1 MKVAPPNIGSQ
12 KAAVFLTPKQARAC
26 HACLFTMFT
35 IVKEFQAIQ
44 SLQALKVALAK
55 PRIAPNSCLS
65 PPSCQSTTCLI
76 NLCADMLARTR
87 EIPSFSAFFWYELQ
101 FRKGN
106 FIFLKNTERNFTPK
120 KPAFL
125 RFLPTFSPVPSYQTF
140 LCNVFDVKESDQ
152 LSEYNSLLITASTNI
167 VIPSNDQYENKIK

>member
-12 KAAVFLTPKQARAC
+12 KAAVFLTPPKQARAC

-65 PPSCQSTTCLI
+65 PPSCQSTTCLTD
-76 NLCADMLARTR
+76 LCADMLARTR

-125 RFLPTFSPVPSYQTF
+125 RFLSTFSPVPSYQTF
-140 LCNVFDVKESDQ
+140 LCNVFESDLREKVTNCPNILQ
-152 LSEYNSLLITASTNI
+152 TSLFPPWSIR
-167 VIPSNDQYENKIK
+167 NKIK